1 MSWSIVIA
9 VGFLNS
15 ASGLSQTAVGR
26 SNLTNTVS
34 KKLRIGKETNKILNM
49 AVDKFYFFD
58 K

>member
-1 MSWSIVIA
+1 MNWSIVIA

-15 ASGLSQTAVGR
+15 ASGLSQTAGGR

-49 AVDKFYFFD
+49 GVDKFNFFD